1 MPILSKV
8 EHVKY
13 LYNVK
18 LKINQRGFPGDSVV
32 ESLPA
37 NAEDMGSVSDL
48 GRPHMS
54 WSNWALAHN
63 Y

>member
-8 EHVKY
+8 ERVKY

-18 LKINQRGFPGDSVV
+18 LKINQRAFPGDSVV

-37 NAEDMGSVSDL
+37 SAEDMGSVSDL

-54 WSNWALAHN
+54 WSN
-63 Y
+63 